1 MSVSNIFN
9 VNILHINEEIEW
21 DNKISIQVLIVAFIM
36 YKYLNDNI
44 WNGVWLYR
52 AAFWLSKILV
62 MYYFKYYKYAHNV
75 YYNLFQFQL
84 IILIHFKWPLL
95 LPTVPLHSYV
105 SLYNHLLIFILI
117 IKRLQRN
124 IKNKSS
130 DTLKN
135 RCGNYL
141 VRNYYRDAF
150 PHLLSQM
157 LEAYFLWIIF
167 KLLYF
172 WMTCFITKLTY
183 IIPQY

>member
-1 MSVSNIFN
+1 MGFDSTMC
-9 VNILHINEEIEW
+9 
-21 DNKISIQVLIVAFIM
+21 ISC
-36 YKYLNDNI
+36 
-44 WNGVWLYR
+44 

-105 SLYNHLLIFILI
+105 SLYNHLLISILI

-135 RCGNYL
+135 PCGNYL
-141 VRNYYRDAF
+141 VRNYYRDACSPKCWKLISF
-150 PHLLSQM
+150 ESYSSSFIFGWHVLLQN
-157 LEAYFLWIIF
+157 
-167 KLLYF
+167 
-172 WMTCFITKLTY
+172 
-183 IIPQY
+183 